1 VTYAVIPAKGFK
13 GAKQRLAAILHP
25 QERRQL
31 ATAMLTDTLLACA
44 KSRLLSGFAVVTCD
58 QTVAG
63 VAGSCKADVIW
74 EPQAGGHSQAVA
86 FAVAT
91 CQQRGHAS
99 LLTLPG
105 DLPLITP
112 EDIDALVTPAV
123 PMAPVVIVPNRD
135 EMGTNALLLSPPDC
149 LPLQFG
155 YDSFQR
161 HLRLAAERQLR
172 VDVRRYPRV
181 ALDIDEPAD
190 LVLFASQPSHGLS
203 YRLLDD
209 LGILLRLT
217 RPGTTRI
224 QENHP

>member
-1 VTYAVIPAKGFK
+1 MTYAIIPAKGFK

-25 QERRQL
+25 EERRQL
-31 ATAMLTDTLLACA
+31 ARAMLTDTLLACA
-44 KSRLLSGFAVVTCD
+44 KSRLLRGFAVVTCD
-58 QTVAG
+58 PTVAE
-63 VAGSCKADVIW
+63 VAVHCQADVIW
-74 EPQAGGHSQAVA
+74 EPRAGGHSQAVA
-86 FAVAT
+86 YAVAT
-91 CQQRGHAS
+91 CQQGGHAS
-99 LLTLPG
+99 LLTIPG

-112 EDIDALVTPAV
+112 DDIDAIVTPAV
-123 PMAPVVIVPNRD
+123 PITPVVMVPNRD
-135 EMGTNALLLSPPDC
+135 EMGTNAMRLSPPDC

-190 LVLFASQPSHGLS
+190 LALFAAQPSYGAS

-209 LGILLRLT
+209 LGILPRLAQQGIT
-217 RPGTTRI
+217 YT
-224 QENHP
+224 QENRP